1 MEHDTA
7 IPHDDDNRDDALK
20 SFRDQI
26 DQIDEHILQL
36 VNRRIELARSI
47 GHIKSTLKQPAYY
60 RPEREA
66 QVLRRLQELNSGPLE
81 DNAVESLFREI
92 MSITR
97 GTEAG
102 LTTAVLGPAGTFS
115 ESAARH
121 HFGSAMHIN
130 CHSTIDEV
138 FRTVEQ
144 GQADFAVVPIENS
157 VEGGVSAT
165 YDCLLT
171 TPLSICGEVFLP
183 IHHNLLAKQE
193 DVSEIEVIYAHTQ
206 ALGQCRRWLDQHLPR
221 VHRVAVASNAE
232 AAKRASLED
241 GAAAIA
247 SDVAADIY
255 GLSVLRE
262 NIEDQADNTTRF
274 LVLSRRQTPISGNDK
289 TCLLLSCR
297 NRPGALFHLL
307 SPLLEH
313 NLDMSKIESRPSKIG
328 LWEYV
333 FFIDLRGHQDD
344 EIVGKALADI
354 KSEAGLFKNLGS
366 FPAAL

>member
-1 MEHDTA
+1 MEQEQTKQYEDH
-7 IPHDDDNRDDALK
+7 NRDDALK
-20 SFRDQI
+20 QFRDQI
-26 DQIDEHILQL
+26 DQIDEQVLQL

-66 QVLRRLQELNSGPLE
+66 QVLRRLQSLNSGPLE
-81 DNAVESLFREI
+81 DNAVEALFREI

-102 LTTAVLGPAGTFS
+102 LATAVLGPAGTFS

-121 HFGSAMHIN
+121 HFGSAMNIV
-130 CHSTIDEV
+130 CYTTIEEV

-144 GQADFAVVPIENS
+144 SKADFAVVPIENS

-165 YDCLLT
+165 YDSLLT
-171 TPLSICGEVFLP
+171 TSLTICGEVFLP
-183 IHHNLLAKQE
+183 IHHNLLGQQQE
-193 DVSEIEVIYAHTQ
+193 LSQVEVIYAHSQ
-206 ALGQCRRWLDQHLPR
+206 ALGQCRRWLDQNMPK
-221 VHRVAVASNAE
+221 VHRIAVASNAE
-232 AAKRASLED
+232 AAKRASLEKN
-241 GAAAIA
+241 AVAIA
-247 SDVAADIY
+247 SDVAAELYDLNI
-255 GLSVLRE
+255 LRD

-274 LVLSRRQTPISGNDK
+274 LVLSRRQTPASGNDK

-307 SPLLEH
+307 SPLLNH
-313 NLDMSKIESRPSKIG
+313 NLDMTKIESRPSKIG

-333 FFIDLRGHQDD
+333 FFIDVSGHQDD
-344 EIVGKALADI
+344 ELLDKALSEI
-354 KSEAGLFKNLGS
+354 KAEAGLFKNLGS